1 MGIKCFLFVFHPH
14 HLMIHLSGHG
24 GSGLRVRMRVCVC
37 VRARVYVCVCVL
49 SHVCACVWDG
59 KSPFMVPPPVSARHR
74 QVNPPG
80 PGARERTTAPASLL

>member
-37 VRARVYVCVCVL
+37 VCARARVRVCVCV
-49 SHVCACVWDG
+49 VACVRVRMG
-59 KSPFMVPPPVSARHR
+59 R
-74 QVNPPG
+74 QVAVYG
-80 PGARERTTAPASLL
+80 PAACERTTPASQPAWSRRP

>member
-37 VRARVYVCVCVL
+37 VRARACTCVCVCCRM
-49 SHVCACVWDG
+49 CARAYG
-59 KSPFMVPPPVSARHR
+59 
-74 QVNPPG
+74 
-80 PGARERTTAPASLL
+80 TASRRLWSRRL